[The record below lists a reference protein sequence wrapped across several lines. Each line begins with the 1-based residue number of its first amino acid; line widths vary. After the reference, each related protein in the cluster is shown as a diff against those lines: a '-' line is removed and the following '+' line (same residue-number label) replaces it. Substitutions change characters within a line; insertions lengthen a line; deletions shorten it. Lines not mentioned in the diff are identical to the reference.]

1 LSNISSCIAEQ
12 TGCINPVSIC
22 VGDKMRAD
30 QSALP
35 KYIQVSEM
43 LIRDIVAGRISD
55 GARLPPERDMAG
67 TLGVAVGTLRKAL
80 SELEDKGLLER
91 VHGSGNYVRNRPESA
106 GLYAFFRLELP
117 DGGGLPTADVIDVA
131 KLIKPADLPVF
142 GRSKDAHR
150 IRRVRSLSATPVAVE
165 EIWLD
170 GHWAVELQADRVSES
185 LYFFYRR
192 ALGLWI
198 TQAEDRVSLSS
209 GFVER
214 FGETADG
221 EIAEYS
227 RTWFNAAKAR
237 YVSRMR

>member
-1 LSNISSCIAEQ
+1 
-12 TGCINPVSIC
+12 
-22 VGDKMRAD
+22 
-30 QSALP
+30 
-35 KYIQVSEM
+35 M

-55 GARLPPERDMAG
+55 GARLPPEREMAG

-80 SELEDKGLLER
+80 SELEAKGLLER
-91 VHGSGNYVRNRPESA
+91 VHGSGNYIRNRPESA

-131 KLIKPADLPVF
+131 KLAKPADLPIF

-150 IRRVRSLSATPVAVE
+150 IRRIRSLSATPVAVE

-170 GHWAVELQADRVSES
+170 GHWAAELQADRVSES
-185 LYFFYRR
+185 LYYFYRR

-198 TQAEDRVSLSS
+198 TQAEDRVSLSDVPDWAQGTRVFQADMA